1 MKLLEQKFLMKISTI
16 ECLVKSCFDCDV
28 PNFNRSMNREVVWA
42 RKTIMYSVYILGGSL
57 HDIAKYFGNTKQM
70 YIGSIIKWYDSNIN
84 NYQFREKTI
93 NYFKKLNELLDNES
107 LL

>member
-1 MKLLEQKFLMKISTI
+1 MKISTI
-16 ECLVKSCFDCDV
+16 ECLVKSCFDCNV

-70 YIGSIIKWYDSNIN
+70 YIGSIIKWYDTNIN

>member
-1 MKLLEQKFLMKISTI
+1 MKISTI

-93 NYFKKLNELLDNES
+93 KYFKKLNELLDNES